1 MTKVRVLS
9 GRHTGASIDWTLPL
23 LKVGSSEEFDIYIGD
38 WNAQAIELVRTPEG
52 DCTAQWPVGEG
63 DLPIDGAH
71 GEGGTLSCE
80 LQPWVPVRFGTVIL
94 CVGPSDEDWPDDAQL
109 LQRLFAPPPPP
120 AVEAAPAVAKSRRY
134 PLMLAA
140 TTAVVLVTSA
150 VLVVASR
157 GQSEAAVPLAVP
169 TSAATVRNALADAR
183 WRDLDITDQG
193 DGITVRGVLAERGDV
208 TEAHQRLDAVKS
220 TKPLTRHFIAAG
232 EITDLVH
239 ESVPGAGL
247 VVTRTGPRSF
257 EVSGNAAD
265 VAHTKDAIKRLG
277 VDLEGVG
284 VQLVAA
290 VTARETDAP
299 QMSGTLIDSKGVSF
313 ARTRDGVKHIVMP
326 NAPAASASVLAAS
339 APAAQSIGPK
349 TKE

>member
-9 GRHTGASIDWTLPL
+9 GRHTGASIDWTRPL

-52 DCTAQWPVGEG
+52 DCAAQWPVGEG
-63 DLPIDGAH
+63 DLPIEGAH
-71 GEGGTLSCE
+71 GEGDTVSCE

-94 CVGPSDEDWPDDAQL
+94 CIGPSDEDWPDDAQL

-120 AVEAAPAVAKSRRY
+120 AAEVPAAVATKSRRY
-134 PLMLAA
+134 PLMLA
-140 TTAVVLVTSA
+140 TTTVIVLVTSA
-150 VLVVASR
+150 AFVFASR
-157 GQSEAAVPLAVP
+157 GASKATAPVVVMP
-169 TSAATVRNALADAR
+169 TSAATVRAALADAR
-183 WRDLDITDQG
+183 WKDLDISDHG
-193 DGITVRGVLAERGDV
+193 DGITVRGVLAERSDV
-208 TEAHQRLDAVKS
+208 TEAHQRLDAMHS
-220 TKPLTRHFIAAG
+220 TKPLTRHFIAVG

-247 VVTRTGPRSF
+247 VVTQTGSRSF
-257 EVSGNAAD
+257 EVSGNSAD
-265 VAHTKDAIKRLG
+265 LARTKDALRRLG
-277 VDLEGVG
+277 GDLEGVG

-326 NAPAASASVLAAS
+326 GAPSASASAAS

-349 TKE
+349 PKE